1 MGSDGGGGVSEEG
14 TEIESQS
21 ACVCVCVCGRER
33 EAVSR
38 FVSLNMKWPHC
49 ESLFNAT
56 LQKIRMD

>member
-1 MGSDGGGGVSEEG
+1 MSEDG

-21 ACVCVCVCGRER
+21 VCLCVCVEER